1 MEKKTLIKYLKPYTK
16 AMAFGLFIKL
26 IGTFADLG
34 LPRVLA
40 LILNK
45 IIPQNNIGL
54 VFIWGGIMV
63 VLAVLARLFNIIA
76 NRRASRVASDVTCT
90 IRHDLFEKINR
101 LSGRQMDKFSI
112 PSLISRMTADSY
124 NINRTIGSMQRMGVR
139 APILMLG
146 GLIITATMDPVMTL
160 VLLAV
165 IPILVLI
172 VFGISR
178 KTIPMFKNVQEK
190 LDRLVDVL
198 RENITGIRV
207 IKALSKTEHEKKRF
221 RGVNDELVDVEL
233 KAAYTM
239 AASSPLMNFVLN
251 MGLVGVI
258 IVGAYR
264 VNRGVALPGTI
275 IAVLSY
281 FAMILNSILMMNR
294 ILIQINQM
302 SASSTRIM
310 EVLSEPEDLVPL
322 LPENTPAEYFAENGI
337 SCEEVPGAP
346 LISFE
351 NVSFRYSEGG
361 DLCLENINLNIKKGE
376 SLGIIGATG
385 CGKTT
390 VVNLL
395 MRFYDVTSGA
405 VRINGRD
412 VRTMPVDELHKR
424 FGVAFQND
432 VIFADTIYENIS
444 FCRNLEQ
451 TLVEEAAEDAQGG
464 FINELGAGTDE
475 SKFMYRAAIKGANLS
490 GGQKQ
495 RLLIARAFAGK
506 PEILILDD
514 SSSALDYKTD
524 ANLRKAIRKNYDD
537 STLIMIA
544 QRVSSVMYCD
554 NICVMDDGRIIGY
567 GKHEDLL
574 KNCEVYREIY
584 SMQMEA

>member
-1 MEKKTLIKYLKPYTK
+1 ML
-16 AMAFGLFIKL
+16 FGLFIKL
-26 IGTFADLG
+26 LGTFADLG
-34 LPRVLA
+34 LPRVLEY
-40 LILNK
+40 ILDHVVPK
-45 IIPQNNIGL
+45 DDIGE

-63 VLAVLARLFNIIA
+63 LLAVLARLFNIIA
-76 NRRASRVASDVTCT
+76 NRRASRVASDVTRT
-90 IRHDLFEKINR
+90 IRHDLFDKINH
-101 LSGRQMDKFSI
+101 LSGRQMDKFTI

-160 VLLAV
+160 VLVAI

-178 KTIPMFKNVQEK
+178 KTIPMFKRVQEK

-207 IKALSKTEHEKKRF
+207 IKALSKTEHEKARF
-221 RGVNDELVDVEL
+221 RGANDELVNDEL

-251 MGLVGVI
+251 MGLVAVI

-264 VNRGVALPGTI
+264 VNAGNTKPGTI
-275 IAVLSY
+275 IAFLSY

-294 ILIQINQM
+294 MLIQINQM

-310 EVLSEPEDLVPL
+310 EVLSEPLDLIPI
-322 LPENTPAEYFAENGI
+322 LPENTPEEYFEENNI
-337 SCEEVPGAP
+337 SCREVPDAP
-346 LISFE
+346 FISFE
-351 NVSFRYSEGG
+351 NVSFRYQEGG
-361 DLCLENINLNIKKGE
+361 ELCLENINITINKGE

-390 VVNLL
+390 LINLL

-412 VRTMPVDELHKR
+412 VRTIPADDLHR
-424 FGVAFQND
+424 LFGVAFQND
-432 VIFADTIYENIS
+432 VVFADTIYENIS
-444 FCRNLEQ
+444 FCRDLEQ
-451 TLVEEAAEDAQGG
+451 ATVEKAAKDAQAG
-464 FINELGAGTDE
+464 FIQELGTGTDE
-475 SKFMYRAAIKGANLS
+475 EKFNYKAAIKGANLS

-495 RLLIARAFAGK
+495 RLLVSRAFAGN

-524 ANLRKAIRKNYDD
+524 ANLRKALRENYKD
-537 STLIMIA
+537 STLILIA
-544 QRVSSVMYCD
+544 QRVSSIMSCD
-554 NICVMDDGRIIGY
+554 NICVMDDGKIIGY
-567 GKHEDLL
+567 GKHEELL
-574 KNCEVYREIY
+574 KSCDVYHEIY
-584 SMQMEA
+584 NMQMSEC